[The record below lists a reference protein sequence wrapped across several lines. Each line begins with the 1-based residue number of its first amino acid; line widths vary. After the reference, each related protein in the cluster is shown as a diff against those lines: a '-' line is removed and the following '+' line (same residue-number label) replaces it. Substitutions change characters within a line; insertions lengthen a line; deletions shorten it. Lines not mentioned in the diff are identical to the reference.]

1 MTTLKTLTIVAALLA
16 GATSLALAQ
25 NGPPTGGESPVAGGA
40 NGNSVVPGP
49 TYPAAPG
56 PGYSG
61 YYLEAPGYAA
71 QPGYAGQPGYVEES
85 GTAATP
91 RRAATVHHRSMYM
104 YAPVQGSSA
113 HRRKKSSLKAGLTN
127 GGY

>member
-16 GATSLALAQ
+16 GGPSLALAQ
-25 NGPPTGGESPVAGGA
+25 NGLPTGGESPVAGGA
-40 NGNSVVPGP
+40 NGNSTVPGP
-49 TYPAAPG
+49 AYPAVPG

-71 QPGYAGQPGYVEES
+71 QPGYVEES

-91 RRAATVHHRSMYM
+91 RRVATMHHRRMYM
-104 YAPVQGSSA
+104 YAPAQGSIV
-113 HRRKKSSLKAGLTN
+113 HPHKRSSLKTGLTN